1 MNEEQLD
8 KKAGDYAIHTYENCT
23 YDNFPYHNDS
33 RARKVAFKDGYMTAV
48 REYVHGTLYKN
59 TIVLKDQ
66 DSDESQAVI
75 ITNEEP
81 STIRNIIEEVKDSL
95 PGEWQYED
103 LIEGLN
109 KKGIKFR
116 IDEDITVINY

>member
-1 MNEEQLD
+1 MTEEQLD
-8 KKAGDYAIHTYENCT
+8 KKAEEFAIDNYELIKEGQR
-23 YDNFPYHNDS
+23 DDQM
-33 RARKVAFKDGYMTAV
+33 ARKVSFKDGYMTAV
-48 REYVHGTLYKN
+48 KEYVHGVLYKN

-66 DSDESQAVI
+66 DSDECHAVI
-75 ITNEEP
+75 ITSEEP

>member
-8 KKAGDYAIHTYENCT
+8 NKAKDYAIDNYENCT
-23 YDNFPYHNDS
+23 YDDFPYHNDS
-33 RARKVAFKDGYMTAV
+33 RAREVAFKDGYMFAV
-48 REYVHGTLYKN
+48 REYVYGALYKN

-66 DSDESQAVI
+66 DSDECHAVI

-81 STIRNIIEEVKDSL
+81 STIKNIIEEVKDSL